1 MSNSIEDIKF
11 PSDFLAAIDKVHAEA
26 SELFDGISNDAKALA
41 KKRSKESTKISSLN
55 TGVGN
60 VSANNA
66 GSKSGG
72 LKM

>member
-26 SELFDGISNDAKALA
+26 SELFEGISDEAKALA
-41 KKRSKESTKISSLN
+41 KKRSKESTKTNSLN
-55 TGVGN
+55 TGIGN
-60 VSANNA
+60 LSANNN

-72 LKM
+72 LKI